1 MPDALSIASA
11 HGGAFVER
19 IDDAIRECLE
29 NIVDPNTEP
38 TAHRS
43 VTVKITLKPDEERE
57 LVDLTCQA
65 QAKLVG
71 AKALTTKVVVGE
83 YDGTVE
89 AAEYR
94 SPQED
99 LVEAIAKKRADQEA
113 ETANV
118 KRIGGGG
125 S

>member
-1 MPDALSIASA
+1 MPGSLSIATA

-29 NIVDPNTEP
+29 NVLDPNTEP

-43 VTVKITLKPDEERE
+43 VTVKLTLKPDEERQ
-57 LVDLTCQA
+57 LVDMTCQA
-65 QAKLVG
+65 SAKLVG
-71 AKALTTKVVVGE
+71 ARALTTKVVVGE
-83 YDGTVE
+83 FEGEVG

-99 LVEAIAKKRADQEA
+99 LVEAIAKKQAEGAEA
-113 ETANV
+113 AAKV
-118 KRIGGGG
+118 KRIGGGA